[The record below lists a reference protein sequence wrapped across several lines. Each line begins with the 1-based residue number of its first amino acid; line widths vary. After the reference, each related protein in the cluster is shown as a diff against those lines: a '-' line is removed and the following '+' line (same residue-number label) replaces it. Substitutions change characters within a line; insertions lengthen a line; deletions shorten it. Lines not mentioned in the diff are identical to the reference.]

1 MKKWRMKDSQFAL
14 LLILPGIVFMIF
26 VMGFPFGYVI
36 RMSLCKYEVFSGGK
50 TTFIGLKNFLMIFSD
65 PGFLNALLN
74 TLKFTLTTVFFQF
87 LIGMGIAL
95 LLNHVFKGRA
105 IIRTAVLLPWAL
117 PTVINSLF
125 FKWMFDGQYGVF
137 NDILLKLH
145 LIHTKINWLGSPS
158 TAQWAIYL
166 TQIWKVSS
174 LVGLI
179 LLAGLQGIPSE
190 IYEAAKVDGADK
202 LKRFLY
208 ITLPLLK
215 PSILVAL
222 IFRSLVALQVFDVVF
237 AMTRGGPGYSTE
249 TLVYN
254 IYRQTFI
261 YSRFGY
267 GSALSVL
274 LSIIIFTLGFF
285 YILLLYRS
293 ERIL

>member
-1 MKKWRMKDSQFAL
+1 MKRHRLNDFQFAI
-14 LLILPGIVFMIF
+14 LLILPAIIFMVA

-36 RMSLCKYEVFSGGK
+36 RMSFCSYDVFAGGK
-50 TTFIGLKNFLMIFSD
+50 TTFIGLKNFFTIFSD
-65 PGFLNALLN
+65 PEFFNAFKN
-74 TLKFTLTTVFFQF
+74 TLEFTSITVFFQF

-95 LLNHVFKGRA
+95 LLNQMFKGRA

-137 NDILLKLH
+137 NDILLRLH
-145 LIHTKINWLGSPS
+145 LVQGKINWLGSPI
-158 TAQWAIYL
+158 TARWAIYL
-166 TQIWKVSS
+166 TQTWKVSS

-179 LLAGLQGIPSE
+179 LLAGLQAIPSE
-190 IYEAAKVDGADK
+190 VYEAAKVDGAGK
-202 LKRFLY
+202 LKRFLH

-215 PSILVAL
+215 PSILIAL

-254 IYRQTFI
+254 IYRQTFV

-267 GSALSVL
+267 GSALSV
-274 LSIIIFTLGFF
+274 
-285 YILLLYRS
+285 
-293 ERIL
+293 